1 MSMISYTTPY
11 DRAKAL
17 LDDFIAFST
26 AHDYKLPTR
35 RYAQVGE
42 VVRDCESVIVS
53 VNSIAPDPGYDP
65 ITCVFP
71 RTSTFMV
78 DIIRNC
84 AVVYNDDGITN
95 VPAMEEVSEIAAADG
110 QLLYDFGASIDGW
123 TSKGAWSVVWS
134 ISEGG
139 VQVASLLITIGV
151 P

>member
-1 MSMISYTTPY
+1 VETYATPY

-17 LDDFIAFST
+17 LDDFIAFATS
-26 AHDYKLPTR
+26 HDYPLPTR

-42 VVRDCESVIVS
+42 VVRDCASVIVS
-53 VNSIAPDPGYDP
+53 VNSITPDPGYDP
-65 ITCVFP
+65 VTCVFP
-71 RTSTFMV
+71 RASTFLV
-78 DIIRNC
+78 DVIRDC

-95 VPAMEEVSEIAAADG
+95 VPVLEEVSEIAAADG

-123 TSKGAWSVVWS
+123 TSKAAWSVVWA

-139 VQVASLLITIGV
+139 QQVASLQITIGV